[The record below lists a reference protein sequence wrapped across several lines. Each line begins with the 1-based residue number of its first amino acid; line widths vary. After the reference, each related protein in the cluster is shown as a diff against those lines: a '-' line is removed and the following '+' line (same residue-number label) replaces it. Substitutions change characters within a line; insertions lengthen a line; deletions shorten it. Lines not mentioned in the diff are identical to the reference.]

1 VKFNEF
7 AVALE
12 QEYELDGYMMRKLAL
27 KRGGEQRP
35 VVQLQMTS
43 WPDHGVPNSA
53 DSFLLMHK
61 AYRQIMEQAG
71 PSGPAVVH
79 CSAGVGR
86 SGTFLCLDV
95 VYDLL
100 LEGRM
105 TLDIVKCVAGLRQSR
120 NLMVQSLSQF
130 VFLYDACSTLVVN
143 LLREAPVA
151 RPSPRAPQQMQ
162 AAPHRAAA
170 AQKAYREEQEALQ
183 LATAIS
189 LSEAEGRAGNQHLST
204 GARSSAASMLPS
216 EHTLL
221 YMGSQKVKRAS
232 GAPVVNAA
240 LTTVLKRNRVSRPL
254 VLRVDSAG
262 VELCELQRADGKF
275 HPVKLISFFQSGI
288 VPSHLTALV
297 EPHMKHLQLK
307 KSKAP
312 KVCFVCFITLVETTS
327 EHVCHCF
334 LAQNASVVSGT
345 ERDFWPGAVPFCF
358 CSLTSLPAPSRPTM
372 FARAWHKLLIWRRA
386 CRGSTRLS
394 GGQTSPMAWP
404 LQKSR
409 MSTLPWPCM
418 SL

>member
-1 VKFNEF
+1 MN
-7 AVALE
+7 
-12 QEYELDGYMMRKLAL
+12 GYVMRKLAL

-43 WPDHGVPNSA
+43 WPDHGVPDSA

-86 SGTFLCLDV
+86 SGTFICLDV

-105 TLDIVKCVAGLRQSR
+105 TVDIVKCVAGLRKSR

-130 VFLYDACSTLVVN
+130 VFLYDACSALVGN
-143 LLREAPVA
+143 LLREAPIA
-151 RPSPRAPQQMQ
+151 RPLPRAPQQMQ
-162 AAPHRAAA
+162 AAQPPSHRAAA
-170 AQKAYREEQEALQ
+170 AQRAYQEEQEALQ

-204 GARSSAASMLPS
+204 SARSSAASMLPS

-262 VELCELQRADGKF
+262 IELCELQRTDGKF
-275 HPVKLISFFQSGI
+275 HPIKLISFFQSGI
-288 VPSHLTALV
+288 VPSQLTALI

-307 KSKAP
+307 RSKAP
-312 KVCFVCFITLVETTS
+312 KVCFVCFITLVENTS

-334 LAQNASVVSGT
+334 LAQNAAVVSLI
-345 ERDFWPGAVPFCF
+345 EHDFWPRAAPRCF
-358 CSLTSLPAPSRPTM
+358 CTLTPS
-372 FARAWHKLLIWRRA
+372 F
-386 CRGSTRLS
+386 LS
-394 GGQTSPMAWP
+394 KG
-404 LQKSR
+404 
-409 MSTLPWPCM
+409 
-418 SL
+418 